1 MAKGSKII
9 ACKTCGAEIA
19 ASAKSCP
26 HCGAKNS
33 KPIFKKWWFW
43 VIIVIFIGAI
53 GSSGSDSSSDGGSS
67 TSGGQAATS
76 SSKEQQTT
84 VSTNEKVSVFSGDCG
99 ISATAEMGNDIIGQ
113 PTVTV
118 SITNTTDKDISAI
131 KFYAVPLDVYGE
143 ELKGI
148 FAMNHLTTDDTIA
161 AGKSE
166 ERTWQLLD
174 TDVKT
179 VKLYVYSVYFK
190 DGTEWGDREATKS
203 VIFKNA
209 PEVVVEGV
217 SGK

>member
-1 MAKGSKII
+1 MASKSKII

-19 ASAKSCP
+19 ASAKRCP
-26 HCGAKNS
+26 QCGAKNS

-53 GSSGSDSSSDGGSS
+53 GSSDSDSGDSGA
-67 TSGGQAATS
+67 SGGQASAS
-76 SSKEQQTT
+76 SGKEQQTT

-113 PTVTV
+113 PTVSV

-131 KFYAVPLDVYGE
+131 KFYAVPVDVYGE

-148 FAMNHLTTDDTIA
+148 FSMHYLSTDDTIA
-161 AGKSE
+161 AGKSDQ
-166 ERTWQLLD
+166 RTWQFLD

-203 VIFKNA
+203 VILKNA
-209 PEVVVEGV
+209 LEVEVEGV